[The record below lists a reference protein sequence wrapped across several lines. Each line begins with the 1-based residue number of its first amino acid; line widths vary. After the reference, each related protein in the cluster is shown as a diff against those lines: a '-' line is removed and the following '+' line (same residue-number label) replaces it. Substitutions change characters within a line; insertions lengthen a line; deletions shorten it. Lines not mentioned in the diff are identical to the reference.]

1 MPDVMLDIRHLNVFY
16 GDVQVIWDVS
26 FSIAKGE
33 VVALIGA
40 NGAGKSTI
48 LKTISGIIRPSGG
61 EIFFEGQPIHTHKA
75 YTMVETGLAHV
86 PEARRLFV
94 EMTVEENL
102 DMGSL
107 KGAARTNRNRTK
119 EMVFDL
125 FPRLRERR
133 KQVAGTLSGGEQ
145 QMVAIGRG
153 LMSLPSLIMFDE
165 PSLGLAPILVREIF
179 NVIRKIRGEGVTV
192 MIVEQNVKQTLAV
205 ADRAYVLETGRIV
218 LEGSGE
224 ALLNDEHVRKAYL
237 GV

>member
-1 MPDVMLDIRHLNVFY
+1 MLEIKNIDVFY
-16 GDVQVIWDVS
+16 GDVQVIWDIS
-26 FSIAKGE
+26 FQVKKGE

-40 NGAGKSTI
+40 NGAGKSTT
-48 LKTISGIIRPSGG
+48 LKTISGLLTPKKG
-61 EIFFEGQPIHTHKA
+61 EILFEGNPIHTIKP
-75 YTMVETGLAHV
+75 YNLIEQGISQV
-86 PEARRLFV
+86 PEGRRLFV

-107 KGAARTNRNRTK
+107 KGEAKQKRNEAK

-133 KQVAGTLSGGEQ
+133 RQPAGTLSGGEQ

-153 LMSLPSLIMFDE
+153 LMARPRLLMFDE

-179 NVIRKIRGEGVTV
+179 NVIENIRSEGMTV
-192 MIVEQNVKQTLAV
+192 MIVEQNVKQTLSI
-205 ADRAYVLETGRIV
+205 ADRAYVLENGKITIEGTGK
-218 LEGSGE
+218 S
-224 ALLNDEHVRKAYL
+224 LLGDEHVKAAYL